1 MPCGIHELPNE
12 LLDQILNLLD
22 QPDLGRLGLVC
33 RVLHARCTPL
43 LYKEVTFTYLT
54 ARRNMNI
61 IDDPMMEEN
70 NEQPQKTL
78 ISILKT
84 LSEKTWLAAHVRSI
98 KHVCR
103 MVYPDPSSDLQQGG
117 TSGASSLNGDLL
129 ALLRSACANMVNVR
143 ALKIISGQFHIAQGI
158 ICGLRAETLEKLTIN
173 DFSQRV
179 GCDWGYSDIFRGQFM
194 MLRREDPYPLPSR
207 HDDPVLPFRP
217 ASYQGVRRHILETV
231 AIYQGESI
239 QELELCGLVGGP
251 ALWTE
256 QRRTD
261 TGFFGRLRGDGR
273 GSCCLSPLRNLH
285 KLRKL
290 TLGFRLATYFERVDR
305 DEEVKEFWRSS
316 GSPASTALV
325 VVGEEPRLHT
335 WARILQTTY
344 EPVNIA
350 QRIADFVGHFV
361 SLRAKE
367 QEGGVHIVGKL
378 CMKTSGSRFNVDLW
392 LGRRAN
398 EREQLLRWTRP
409 TEDIDG

>member
-84 LSEKTWLAAHVRSI
+84 LSE
-98 KHVCR
+98 
-103 MVYPDPSSDLQQGG
+103 
-117 TSGASSLNGDLL
+117 
-129 ALLRSACANMVNVR
+129 
-143 ALKIISGQFHIAQGI
+143 
-158 ICGLRAETLEKLTIN
+158 
-173 DFSQRV
+173 
-179 GCDWGYSDIFRGQFM
+179 
-194 MLRREDPYPLPSR
+194 
-207 HDDPVLPFRP
+207 P